1 MHHEIMNCN
10 NNRGHTP
17 LARKNYNEDFYVR
30 LRLGT
35 EGNHKPFPDGDF
47 TVIFTSTGG
56 GRYTCGCENGALT
69 NCKVNPD
76 GTATC
81 FIQGGNLEVGTL
93 KAEVRIMQDDPNFPS
108 GKRRDVLFPDG
119 VIELVTGASS
129 FDDVQMEVAM
139 NYAIVSAYELATKK
153 GYQGTQEEFYAT
165 FSELTKTMNTTK
177 ETAKGLQTKLEEVN
191 REWQELNTSITDKL
205 STIKD
210 GKSAYE
216 LAKEHGY
223 VGTAEEWLASLKGER
238 GERGEQGVQ
247 GQKGEQGARGE
258 QGLRGL
264 QGVQGQK
271 GDTGAKGD
279 RGEKG
284 QTGDRGLKGDKGDT
298 GWLTLVNHGTADTT
312 FALTPNV
319 LHVWGAVPQLSITLA
334 PSVPN
339 IINEYMF
346 EFQSPEDT
354 PTNFNRPQ
362 DVKWANDYEQPI
374 KANKRYQGS
383 IVNNVMIIVEA
394 SV

>member
-1 MHHEIMNCN
+1 MNCN
-10 NNRGHTP
+10 NNRGLTP

-35 EGNHKPFPDGDF
+35 EGNGKPFPDGDF

-139 NYAIVSAYELATKK
+139 NYAIVSAFEMAVKK

-165 FSELTKTMNTTK
+165 FSELTKTMNSTK
-177 ETAKGLQTKLEEVN
+177 ETAKGLQTKLEEVTSKWEN
-191 REWQELNTSITDKL
+191 LNTSITDKL

-223 VGTAEEWLASLKGER
+223 VGTAEEWLASLKG
-238 GERGEQGVQ
+238 V
-247 GQKGEQGARGE
+247 
-258 QGLRGL
+258 
-264 QGVQGQK
+264 
-271 GDTGAKGD
+271 
-279 RGEKG
+279 
-284 QTGDRGLKGDKGDT
+284 KGDT
-298 GWLTLVNHGTADTT
+298 GWLALVNHGTADTT
-312 FALTPNV
+312 FTLTPNAM
-319 LHVWGAVPQLSITLA
+319 HVWGEVAQLTLTLGT
-334 PSVPN
+334 PMPN
-339 IINEYMF
+339 VMNEYAF
-346 EFQSPEDT
+346 EFQSPSGT
-354 PTNFNRPQ
+354 PTSLSLPATL
-362 DVKWANDYEQPI
+362 KWYNDYTPTI
-374 KANKRYQGS
+374 RAGKRYQAS
-383 IVNNVMIIVEA
+383 IVNNVIIMGEV

>member
-1 MHHEIMNCN
+1 MNCN
-10 NNRGHTP
+10 NNRGLTP

-35 EGNHKPFPDGDF
+35 EGNYKPFPDGDF

-56 GRYTCGCENGALT
+56 GRYTCGRENGALS
-69 NCKVNPD
+69 NCKVNLD

-139 NYAIVSAYELATKK
+139 NYAIVSAFEMAVKK

-165 FSELTKTMNTTK
+165 FSELTKTMNSTK
-177 ETAKGLQTKLEEVN
+177 ETAKGLQTKLEELS

-210 GKSAYE
+210 GKSTYE

-223 VGTAEEWLASLKGER
+223 VGTVEEWLASLKG
-238 GERGEQGVQ
+238 V
-247 GQKGEQGARGE
+247 
-258 QGLRGL
+258 
-264 QGVQGQK
+264 K
-271 GDTGAKGD
+271 GDA
-279 RGEKG
+279 
-284 QTGDRGLKGDKGDT
+284 
-298 GWLTLVNHGTADTT
+298 GWLPLVNHGTADTT
-312 FALTPNV
+312 FALTPNAM
-319 LHVWGAVPQLSITLA
+319 HVWGEVAQLTLTLGA
-334 PSVPN
+334 PMPN
-339 IINEYMF
+339 VVNEYAF
-346 EFQSPEDT
+346 EFQSPAT
-354 PTNFNRPQ
+354 PTNLSLPATL
-362 DVKWANDYEQPI
+362 KWYNNYTPTIRAG
-374 KANKRYQGS
+374 KRYQAS
-383 IVNNVMIIVEA
+383 IVNNVIIMGEVE
-394 SV
+394 

>member
-1 MHHEIMNCN
+1 MNCN
-10 NNRGHTP
+10 NNRGLTP

-35 EGNHKPFPDGDF
+35 EGSHKPFPDGDF

-56 GRYTCGCENGALT
+56 GRYTCGRENGALT

-139 NYAIVSAYELATKK
+139 NYAIVSAYELAVKK

-165 FSELTKTMNTTK
+165 FSELTKTMNATK

-223 VGTAEEWLASLKGER
+223 IGTTEEWLASLKG
-238 GERGEQGVQ
+238 V
-247 GQKGEQGARGE
+247 
-258 QGLRGL
+258 
-264 QGVQGQK
+264 
-271 GDTGAKGD
+271 
-279 RGEKG
+279 
-284 QTGDRGLKGDKGDT
+284 KGDT
-298 GWLTLVNHGTADTT
+298 GWLSLVNHGTADTT
-312 FALTPNV
+312 FALTPNAM
-319 LHVWGAVPQLSITLA
+319 HVWGEVAQLTLTLGA
-334 PSVPN
+334 PMPN
-339 IINEYMF
+339 VVNEYAF
-346 EFQSPEDT
+346 EFQSPAT
-354 PTNFNRPQ
+354 PTNLSLPATL
-362 DVKWANDYEQPI
+362 KWYNNYTPTIRAG
-374 KANKRYQGS
+374 KRYQAS
-383 IVNNVMIIVEA
+383 IVNNVIIMGEVE
-394 SV
+394 

>member
-1 MHHEIMNCN
+1 MNCN
-10 NNRGHTP
+10 NNRGLTP
-17 LARKNYNEDFYVR
+17 LARKNYNEDFFVR
-30 LRLGT
+30 LRLVTDG
-35 EGNHKPFPDGDF
+35 EGKPFPDGDF
-47 TVIFTSTGG
+47 TVTFTSAGG
-56 GRYTCGCENGALT
+56 GRYACGRKDGALT

-81 FIQGGNLEVGTL
+81 FIQGGDLGVGTL

-108 GKRRDVLFPDG
+108 GKRTDVLFPDG

-139 NYAIVSAYELATKK
+139 NYVIISAYELAVKK

-165 FSELTKTMNTTK
+165 FSELTKTMNATK

-191 REWQELNTSITDKL
+191 REWENLNTSITDKL

-223 VGTAEEWLASLKGER
+223 VGTAKEWLASLKGER
-238 GERGEQGVQ
+238 GERGQQGVQ

-298 GWLTLVNHGTADTT
+298 GWLVLVNHGTADTT
-312 FALTPNV
+312 FVLTPNAM
-319 LHVWGAVPQLSITLA
+319 HVWGEVAQLTLTLGA
-334 PSVPN
+334 PIPN
-339 IINEYMF
+339 VVNEYVFGFLSPATPTTLSLPATLHWYKNYIPAIRAGKLYWVWIIN
-346 EFQSPEDT
+346 
-354 PTNFNRPQ
+354 NFIFM
-362 DVKWANDYEQPI
+362 WE
-374 KANKRYQGS
+374 
-383 IVNNVMIIVEA
+383 VN
-394 SV
+394 

>member
-1 MHHEIMNCN
+1 MHHDIMNCN
-10 NNRGHTP
+10 NNRGLTP

-35 EGNHKPFPDGDF
+35 EGNHKSFPNGDF

-56 GRYTCGCENGALT
+56 GRYACGRENGVLA

-139 NYAIVSAYELATKK
+139 NYAIVSAYELAVKK

-165 FSELTKTMNTTK
+165 FSELTKTMNSTK
-177 ETAKGLQTKLEEVN
+177 ETAKGLQTKFEEVN
-191 REWQELNTSITDKL
+191 REWENLNTSITDRL

-216 LAKEHGY
+216 LAKEQGF
-223 VGTAEEWLASLKGER
+223 VGTVEEWLASLKG
-238 GERGEQGVQ
+238 V
-247 GQKGEQGARGE
+247 
-258 QGLRGL
+258 
-264 QGVQGQK
+264 K
-271 GDTGAKGD
+271 GDA
-279 RGEKG
+279 
-284 QTGDRGLKGDKGDT
+284 
-298 GWLTLVNHGTADTT
+298 GWLPLVNHGTTDTT
-312 FALTPNV
+312 FTLTPNAM
-319 LHVWGAVPQLSITLA
+319 HVWGEVAQLTLTLGA
-334 PSVPN
+334 PMPN
-339 IINEYMF
+339 VVNEYAF
-346 EFQSPEDT
+346 EFQSSAT
-354 PTNFNRPQ
+354 PTNLSLPATL
-362 DVKWANDYEQPI
+362 KWYNNYTPTIRAG
-374 KANKRYQGS
+374 KRYQAS
-383 IVNNVMIIVEA
+383 IVNNVIIMGEVG
-394 SV
+394 

>member
-1 MHHEIMNCN
+1 MDCN
-10 NNRGHTP
+10 NNRGLTP
-17 LARKNYNEDFYVR
+17 LARKNYNEDFFVR
-30 LRLGT
+30 LRLVTDG
-35 EGNHKPFPDGDF
+35 EGKPFPDGDF
-47 TVIFTSTGG
+47 TVTFTSTGG
-56 GRYTCGCENGALT
+56 GRYACGRKNGVLT

-81 FIQGGNLEVGTL
+81 FIQGGDLGVGTL

-108 GKRRDVLFPDG
+108 GKRTDVLFPDG

-139 NYAIVSAYELATKK
+139 NYAVVSAYELAVKK

-165 FSELTKTMNTTK
+165 FSELTKTMNATK

-238 GERGEQGVQ
+238 GERGEQG
-247 GQKGEQGARGE
+247 A

-264 QGVQGQK
+264 QGIQGQK
-271 GDTGAKGD
+271 GDK
-279 RGEKG
+279 GEKG
-284 QTGDRGLKGDKGDT
+284 DI
-298 GWLTLVNHGTADTT
+298 GWLGLVNHGTADTT
-312 FALTPNV
+312 FTLTPNAM
-319 LHVWGAVPQLSITLA
+319 HVWGEVAQLSLTLGA
-334 PSVPN
+334 PIPN
-339 IINEYMF
+339 VVNEYAF
-346 EFQSPEDT
+346 EFQSPAT
-354 PTNFNRPQ
+354 PTTLSLPATL
-362 DVKWANDYEQPI
+362 KWYNNYTPTIRAG
-374 KANKRYQGS
+374 KRYQAS
-383 IVNNVMIIVEA
+383 IVNDVIIMGEVE
-394 SV
+394 

>member
-1 MHHEIMNCN
+1 MMSCNN
-10 NNRGHTP
+10 NNRGLTP
-17 LARKNYNEDFYVR
+17 LARKNYNEDFSVR
-30 LRLGT
+30 LRLLTDG
-35 EGNHKPFPDGDF
+35 EGKPFPDGDF
-47 TVIFTSTGG
+47 MVVFTSTGG
-56 GRYTCGCENGALT
+56 GRYTCGRENGALT
-69 NCKVNPD
+69 NCKVNAD
-76 GTATC
+76 GSATC

-93 KAEVRIMQDDPNFPS
+93 KAEVRIMQDDPNYPN
-108 GKRRDVLFPDG
+108 GKRRDMLFPDG

-129 FDDVQMEVAM
+129 FDDVQLEVAM
-139 NYAIVSAYELATKK
+139 NYAVVSAYELAVKK

-165 FSELTKTMNTTK
+165 FSELTKTMNATK
-177 ETAKGLQTKLEEVN
+177 ETAKNLQTKLEEVN
-191 REWQELNTSITDKL
+191 REWQELNTSIADKL

-223 VGTAEEWLASLKGER
+223 VGAAEEWLASLKGER

-284 QTGDRGLKGDKGDT
+284 LTGEKGQKGDKGDI
-298 GWLTLVNHGTADTT
+298 GWLSLVNHDTADTT
-312 FALTPNV
+312 FTLTPNAM
-319 LHVWGAVPQLSITLA
+319 HVWGEVSQLSLTLGT
-334 PSVPN
+334 PIPN
-339 IINEYMF
+339 VVNEYAF
-346 EFQSPEDT
+346 EFQSPST
-354 PTNFNRPQ
+354 PTNLSLPATL
-362 DVKWANDYEQPI
+362 KWCNDYVPSI
-374 KANKRYQGS
+374 RAGKKYQAS
-383 IVNNVMIIVEA
+383 IVNNMIIMVEV